1 MIRPDHAR
9 RRQVPYASTLMNLN
23 ISYGSISGAPSAFFS
38 AVNYVVGLFDSTF
51 TNNVTINIEIGYGT
65 LPFDGSTVPPL
76 AESMQ
81 ANLVFGN
88 YAQVRQALL
97 NEGAPGATTLPTA
110 SPLNGGLVLG
120 SAQERALGLIG
131 AGNALDGWVGVASDA
146 TLQQIGG

>member
-1 MIRPDHAR
+1 
-9 RRQVPYASTLMNLN
+9 MNLN
-23 ISYGSISGAPSAFFS
+23 ISYDSATQGSAPPSFFS
-38 AVNYVVGLFDSTF
+38 AVNYVVALFDATF
-51 TNNVTINIEIGYGT
+51 TNNATVNIEVGYGAF
-65 LPFDGSTVPPL
+65 PFDGSTVPPL

-120 SAQERALGLIG
+120 SAQERALGL
-131 AGNALDGWVGVASDA
+131 
-146 TLQQIGG
+146 